1 MLSHVSAFP
10 TGLESSE
17 SWSFKKHAK
26 GGCRGVKKLSNTAE
40 FSSNTPKS

>member
-10 TGLESSE
+10 TGLE